1 MKLLLDLEGI
11 FFASGKAPVVLGV
24 ALIIVLGLGI
34 WMYKMDRN
42 LKDLAR
48 KSEKMEVKL
57 KN

>member
-42 LKDLAR
+42 LKDLENQINA
-48 KSEKMEVKL
+48 L
-57 KN
+57 K

>member
-42 LKDLAR
+42 LK
-48 KSEKMEVKL
+48 EL
-57 KN
+57 KNQIDNLN

>member
-24 ALIIVLGLGI
+24 ALIILLGLGY
-34 WMYKMDRN
+34 WMYKMDKNISN
-42 LKDLAR
+42 LEDQNDQ
-48 KSEKMEVKL
+48 L

>member
-34 WMYKMDRN
+34 WMYKMDIN
-42 LKDLAR
+42 LKELENQIDN
-48 KSEKMEVKL
+48 L
-57 KN
+57 K